1 MKKILLLFL
10 MLISFIEFNAQ
21 EKKKESKKDTIKT
34 EVVNIITSYN
44 PKIADANKIKSIPK
58 IKLLEKSKKKRL
70 IYSISSVPV
79 ASTFIPKTGVV
90 KGLDFGLKER
100 IYENYIAAGI
110 GNYTTPFLE
119 ASMHYATRFK
129 NNMGL
134 YTKYISSNDNV
145 RNSVLNSKF
154 SNFNT
159 KVYFNQQKRYFDW
172 TVTLN
177 SSQSKYN
184 WYGLSEYL
192 KQSIIVDY
200 IDSQQTF
207 NYSQIVGDLE
217 FKDSF
222 LKKSSL
228 SASYFSDEYNSS
240 EVNIFLGTE
249 FNFPLDFI
257 NNNLNDLSFDTN
269 IEILNGNFK
278 KDYNGNSE
286 ISYSIITAKIE
297 PNYHFSFN
305 DFLFRTGVKLFASFD
320 RENNKNNILIY
331 PEVKISKSIKNSITL
346 YTGATGGLKTNTYKG
361 FSDQNP
367 YVSPT
372 LFITQTSET
381 VNAFIGTNGQF
392 NKDMSFNIK
401 ASYKKEED
409 KPLFVRNNSKSDGTL
424 ILTNST
430 FLEGYEY
437 GNSFGVIYSDVITSS
452 LLGEFEHDITKNITT
467 GITLKY
473 DTYQV
478 KNEYQAWNLPQLQAT
493 LSAGYKNDKW
503 YATTNIFFVGDRKIV
518 SDVIRTKFIRLNSFV
533 DLNLNGG
540 YHFNDKFSVFLKL
553 NNVLNINYQIFA
565 NFDVQGFQAL
575 TGLTYKFDF

>member
-90 KGLDFGLKER
+90 KGLDFGVKER

-278 KDYNGNSE
+278 KDYNGDSE

-331 PEVKISKSIKNSITL
+331 PEVKISKSIKN
-346 YTGATGGLKTNTYKG
+346 
-361 FSDQNP
+361 
-367 YVSPT
+367 
-372 LFITQTSET
+372 
-381 VNAFIGTNGQF
+381 
-392 NKDMSFNIK
+392 
-401 ASYKKEED
+401 
-409 KPLFVRNNSKSDGTL
+409 
-424 ILTNST
+424 
-430 FLEGYEY
+430 
-437 GNSFGVIYSDVITSS
+437 
-452 LLGEFEHDITKNITT
+452 
-467 GITLKY
+467 
-473 DTYQV
+473 
-478 KNEYQAWNLPQLQAT
+478 
-493 LSAGYKNDKW
+493 
-503 YATTNIFFVGDRKIV
+503 
-518 SDVIRTKFIRLNSFV
+518 
-533 DLNLNGG
+533 
-540 YHFNDKFSVFLKL
+540 
-553 NNVLNINYQIFA
+553 
-565 NFDVQGFQAL
+565 
-575 TGLTYKFDF
+575 